1 MKKNIKKLASFVF
14 SLAMMASM
22 LYAFHPCT
30 VQAAESSETGSTY
43 TLDVKYLCEYS
54 GRDEDSGND
63 YNPSFAEVLPDFSV
77 NFDLAAGE
85 AVAAGSDSQLPLKQG
100 IMDGIE
106 KTHYNVSFRSSD
118 YSASDLE
125 KLRTQQSQKKW
136 ADISSHVNTSDD
148 DQTKKLSI
156 DFSKV
161 KFPSPGIYHYVL
173 SATPTSSEN
182 ITSVKNIK
190 HPGKGAIIGET
201 DKKLHIFVYVIQNDD
216 NSLSVKALNSYGGE
230 SPYKN
235 NDNGQISKTGYI
247 SFAYAGTGF
256 SVDKGVAGNMGDKTE
271 YFTFNVSLKNLDKNM
286 IYRINTKAKK
296 GTDPNPNDEYFI
308 SDSNGS
314 AAVKIKLKN
323 GDEAIFP
330 YLPVGATYT
339 IREEKKGE
347 YDTLIGTGGEN
358 AVDAIYTSVDDHL
371 TGLEYHPSN
380 LEYNE
385 VYGYCDPSWS
395 NVKKIKLS
403 HKEQPLQI
411 YGTDDSGKEYT
422 KTVTETHNKYIFGS
436 YNENNEVGGAIT
448 NLYTTSNSLGID
460 HTLHYINVRNG
471 VLPTGIVLNNL
482 PAIFGILSITLMAAI
497 IFLTRKKPAKKQ

>member
-22 LYAFHPCT
+22 LYALHPCA
-30 VQAAESSETGSTY
+30 VQAAESSEPGPTCTFS
-43 TLDVKYLCEYS
+43 VKYSCGYD
-54 GRDEDSGND
+54 GKD
-63 YNPSFAEVLPDFSV
+63 YKAPFAEVLPDLSV
-77 NFDLAAGE
+77 DFDLAAGE
-85 AVAAGSDSQLPLKQG
+85 AVAASRDDQLPLKEG
-100 IMDGIE
+100 IMNGIE

-136 ADISSHVNTSDD
+136 ADISSHVNTSDS

-173 SATPTSSEN
+173 SATPTSPEN
-182 ITSVKNIK
+182 ITSRKKNDSAK
-190 HPGKGAIIGET
+190 KGAIIGET
-201 DKKLHIFVYVIQNDD
+201 NEKFHIFVYVMQNDD
-216 NSLSVKALNSYGGE
+216 NSLSVNAFNAYFGEPPLKDNS
-230 SPYKN
+230 
-235 NDNGQISKTGYI
+235 NGNVSKTGGI
-247 SFAYAGTGF
+247 SFSYAGTGF
-256 SVDKGVAGNMGDKTE
+256 SVDKGVAGNMGDKNE

-286 IYRINTKAKK
+286 IYRINTKAEK

-308 SDSNGS
+308 SDSSGTAN
-314 AAVKIKLKN
+314 VKIKLKN

-339 IREEKKGE
+339 IREEQKDG
-347 YDTLIGTGGEN
+347 YDALIGTGGKN
-358 AVDAIYTSVDDHL
+358 AVDAIYTSVKDHPS
-371 TGLEYHPSN
+371 GLEHHPSD

-403 HKEQPLQI
+403 QKEKPIQI

-422 KTVTETHNKYIFGS
+422 KTVTEIHNKYIFGS

-482 PAIFGILSITLMAAI
+482 PAIFGILSIALMAVI

>member
-14 SLAMMASM
+14 SLAMIASM

-54 GRDEDSGND
+54 GSD

-182 ITSVKNIK
+182 ITSVKNIE

-201 DKKLHIFVYVIQNDD
+201 DKKLHIFVYVI
-216 NSLSVKALNSYGGE
+216 
-230 SPYKN
+230 
-235 NDNGQISKTGYI
+235 
-247 SFAYAGTGF
+247 
-256 SVDKGVAGNMGDKTE
+256 
-271 YFTFNVSLKNLDKNM
+271 
-286 IYRINTKAKK
+286 
-296 GTDPNPNDEYFI
+296 
-308 SDSNGS
+308 
-314 AAVKIKLKN
+314 
-323 GDEAIFP
+323 
-330 YLPVGATYT
+330 
-339 IREEKKGE
+339 
-347 YDTLIGTGGEN
+347 
-358 AVDAIYTSVDDHL
+358 
-371 TGLEYHPSN
+371 
-380 LEYNE
+380 
-385 VYGYCDPSWS
+385 
-395 NVKKIKLS
+395 
-403 HKEQPLQI
+403 
-411 YGTDDSGKEYT
+411 
-422 KTVTETHNKYIFGS
+422 
-436 YNENNEVGGAIT
+436 
-448 NLYTTSNSLGID
+448 
-460 HTLHYINVRNG
+460 
-471 VLPTGIVLNNL
+471 
-482 PAIFGILSITLMAAI
+482 
-497 IFLTRKKPAKKQ
+497 